1 MLIRPATTADAPAIA
16 AIYGHYVRETCVT
29 FVCQEPTAE
38 HYAEQIAEGRYPFLA
53 AEEQGEV
60 VGFAY
65 AAAFR
70 PHDAYRWDVEL
81 TIYLKPGCEGQ
92 GVGSQLMA
100 KLLDDLTRLGYLTA
114 YSYVTVPNEPSVALH
129 RRFGFEALGEF
140 PSTGYKHGQWHSVL
154 WLSKTLGELANP
166 PEEPRPDSAIKKQ
179 AL

>member
-1 MLIRPATTADAPAIA
+1 MLIRPATVADAPAIA

-29 FVCQEPTAE
+29 FICREPDAA
-38 HYAEQIAEGRYPFLA
+38 HYEDQIVSGKYPFLVA
-53 AEEQGEV
+53 DEGGEV

-81 TIYLKPGCEGQ
+81 TIYLRPERMGQ
-92 GVGSQLMA
+92 GIGSRLMSA
-100 KLLDDLTRLGYLTA
+100 LLEELTRLGYLTA
-114 YSYVTVPNEPSVALH
+114 YSCVTVPNEPSVALH
-129 RRFGFEALGEF
+129 KRFGFTELGVF

-166 PEEPRPDSAIKKQ
+166 PEEPRPYRP
-179 AL
+179 